1 MADQKIHEYPI
12 ERFVF
17 GDDDYYDVDFWDG
30 FIYQT
35 AKIKGSVIKSAMLS
49 GIAINLTAPSA
60 FIVGGSPTD
69 GTGTLTLTGAGLANQ
84 YIRGDGTLATLPTSG
99 GGGNNVNYYLNG
111 GTSASVATYYQMS
124 KTAVIGTGVDFSL
137 AGNGLISQWL
147 TDVNDPNVTEIPAGS
162 WNFEM
167 YFSASSNGGTPAF
180 YVELLKY
187 DGATFTTIAN
197 NSATPENI
205 TSGTLIDLYL
215 TSVAVPLTSLVVGD
229 RLAIRVYIVD
239 SVLGRTIKHHT
250 QDSHLCKITTTF
262 SSGISSIN
270 GLTIQTQYLAVGTSG
285 INFNIDSTGDVHT
298 FNLPTANAL
307 NRGALASGDW
317 IDFDAKQDQI
327 TLTTTGTGAATLI
340 TNTLNIPTPTS
351 GITIGTTPI
360 TSGTTKRV
368 LFQDGSVVSQS
379 ANFVFDASNQLVI
392 GGHTGGAI
400 LDVKCGGAL
409 STDKAFRVV
418 NSANGE
424 IISVLGND
432 RVLIGLTGSGSA
444 TAALSISSYT
454 NAFGINVDCGTT
466 AGYFQPLQ
474 QSASIKGIECLA
486 RQNGANIGKG
496 IYTGADGSG
505 VGSTNFGIHA
515 YAYNGTTNYAGYFDA
530 TAGTTN
536 YALYVQRGDMQF
548 GVSPTLNKIGF
559 FNATPIVQ
567 PTAVTT
573 PQGIANALTS
583 LGLLASSTIPT
594 DPAGWTTIVKSANQD
609 VTNSATLV
617 DDTDL
622 QFSVVAGGH
631 YMIEM
636 DLVLSSNTTSG
647 DYKNVFVVS
656 AGTMKG
662 SGILISN
669 SAGGV
674 GQASNITAPT
684 AASTNSNP
692 IGTSLADLDMLFS
705 TKIIFSFTASTNATF
720 KYQFAQNTATLA
732 TTARTWK
739 GSILKYKRLD

>member
-35 AKIKGSVIKSAMLS
+35 AKIKGSVIKSAILS

-60 FIVGGSPTD
+60 FIVGGSPAD

-84 YIRGDGTLATLPTSG
+84 YIRGDGTLATFPTSG

-147 TDVNDPNVTEIPAGS
+147 TDVGDPNVTEIPSGA

-167 YFSASSNGGTPAF
+167 YFSASSSGGVPKF

-187 DGATFTTIAN
+187 DGVTFTSIAN
-197 NSATPENI
+197 NSLTPESI
-205 TSGTLIDLYL
+205 TSGTAIDLYL
-215 TSVAVPLTSLVVGD
+215 TSVAVPLTSLTVTD

-250 QDSHLCKITTTF
+250 QDSHLCQVITTF
-262 SSGISSIN
+262 SSGLSSIN
-270 GLTIQTQYLAVGTSG
+270 GLTAQTQYLAVGTSG
-285 INFNIDSTGDVHT
+285 TDFAINSATDTHT
-298 FNLPTANAL
+298 FNLPTASAT
-307 NRGALASGDW
+307 NRGALSTNDW
-317 IDFDAKQDQI
+317 ITFNGKEDALPTKTGNSLKYLQVNVGETGLQWSAVSASNLGNSD
-327 TLTTTGTGAATLI
+327 LT
-340 TNTLNIPTPTS
+340 S
-351 GITIGTTPI
+351 
-360 TSGTTKRV
+360 
-368 LFQDGSVVSQS
+368 S
-379 ANFVFDASNQLVI
+379 ANARIFSLNGNTSSNKLDFKTNAGTQ
-392 GGHTGGAI
+392 I
-400 LDVKCGGAL
+400 LSL
-409 STDKAFRVV
+409 
-418 NSANGE
+418 
-424 IISVLGND
+424 LGDN
-432 RVLIGLTGSGSA
+432 RVLIGLSGSGS
-444 TAALSISSYT
+444 TTSALSISSYT
-454 NAFGINVDCGTT
+454 KTFGINVDCGTT

-515 YAYNGTTNYAGYFDA
+515 YAFNGTTNYAGYFDA
-530 TAGTTN
+530 TSGTTN
-536 YALYVQRGDMQF
+536 YALYVQRGDMAF

-559 FNATPIVQ
+559 FGVTPIAQ

-573 PQGIANALTS
+573 PQGIADALTN

-631 YMIEM
+631 YMIEL
-636 DLVLSSNTTSG
+636 DVVVSSNSTAA
-647 DYKNVFVVS
+647 DYKNVLAVS

-662 SGILISN
+662 SGLSISN
-669 SAGGV
+669 TNGGV
-674 GQASNITAPT
+674 AQTTNLTASI
-684 AASTNSNP
+684 AANTGANP

-705 TKIIFSFTASTNATF
+705 TKIIFSFTASANATF
-720 KYQFAQNTATLA
+720 KYQFAQNTAVIA

-739 GSILKYKRLD
+739 GSILKYKRID